1 MTDIVPGPGPDTTP
15 GTDPKSGTGPS
26 TAPSVGPGAAS
37 GPVPSAAAGT
47 GPSAGSGVGPD
58 PVAGGVVVP
67 SQRPAPLPSPERRG
81 RTEISDRVITKI
93 ACSAAMEVPEV
104 RDVRLRGLPWTRASS
119 GAVHGDQVTLR
130 LNVSVGYP
138 SPLRAVATRL
148 REHVTRRVAAQT
160 GLDVTRL
167 DITMTDLGGDL
178 P

>member
-15 GTDPKSGTGPS
+15 GTGPN
-26 TAPSVGPGAAS
+26 AAS
-37 GPVPSAAAGT
+37 GVAPDVRAGR
-47 GPSAGSGVGPD
+47 
-58 PVAGGVVVP
+58 VVVP

-104 RDVRLRGLPWTRASS
+104 RDVRPRGLPWTRASS

>member
-1 MTDIVPGPGPDTTP
+1 MTDIVPGPGPGPDTAP
-15 GTDPKSGTGPS
+15 GIGSSAASGTGPGA
-26 TAPSVGPGAAS
+26 APGVGPGAD
-37 GPVPSAAAGT
+37 
-47 GPSAGSGVGPD
+47 SGVAPD

-104 RDVRLRGLPWTRASS
+104 RDVRLRGLPWSRASS
-119 GAVHGDQVTLR
+119 GAVHGGQVSLR

-148 REHVTRRVAAQT
+148 REHVTRRIAAQT

>member
-15 GTDPKSGTGPS
+15 GPDPKSGTGPS

-37 GPVPSAAAGT
+37 DI